1 MKKIISIILI
11 LFITLSLSSC
21 SLFDWITGDKDQE
34 EQLESPI
41 INGVDEEGEK
51 EIIVNW
57 TSVEDAEKY
66 VISLNGREVVTLD
79 NFFNICNV
87 IKKSDTV
94 EIKVKARAQ
103 GYEESDWSVSYFY
116 DLEYKVEGSDEDP
129 GNSGNENNDENKDN
143 NDDNGSNSDNTISID
158 TSLSTSYDRY
168 GTVSSP
174 TDEKG
179 AFPLI
184 DSSTDNTYNY
194 YLIDGGYILNTPLA
208 STKPVEYDPQ
218 LSDELTM
225 TVSSSICNA
234 TNIEDSISKT
244 VSESIT
250 EIKTGSA
257 SIMLGG
263 EFGVLKKFKIEA
275 EYSRQWGTNVEKNN
289 SITSVYSVSN
299 QVSETI
305 TKEITYSIKGN
316 DKPKGDY
323 RVSIVSTCDVY
334 YFVTTSH
341 DNTQLI
347 GIEIVLCARP
357 DARIILEYSEDGKFG
372 KTSENPQ
379 ISLPKDFLKNYD
391 IPTKELKFN
400 VSLDVCGGETFDN
413 NMISISMGEQK
424 ELPIPIR
431 YGYAFVGWYSMGN
444 GLGVK
449 YTDYTGKLYNK
460 WTEIEDRTLYA
471 HWTKTISTVTDV
483 KELSLTSGQTESEKS
498 VDFGL
503 GLKISEL
510 KEIGYTSLKISISG
524 ACSEYDHHMNYMN
537 RSFVLYNA
545 ATEEEIECWDFI
557 VKGFSGVEG
566 KLISL
571 DSFNDNGR
579 YKLQLVSIKLDGGFI
594 HFYDTRLL
602 VSSIVINIEAVK

>member
-1 MKKIISIILI
+1 MKKIISIILM

-21 SLFDWITGDKDQE
+21 SLFDWITGDKEQE

-66 VISLNGREVVTLD
+66 VISLNDREVVTLD

-103 GYEESDWSVSYFY
+103 GYEESDWSASYFY

-129 GNSGNENNDENKDN
+129 GNSGNDENKDN
-143 NDDNGSNSDNTISID
+143 NDDNGSDSDTTISID

-174 TDEKG
+174 TGKNG
-179 AFPLI
+179 TLPLI

-194 YLIDGGYILNTPLA
+194 FLIDGGYILNTPLA
-208 STKPVEYDPQ
+208 STNPVQYNPQ
-218 LSDELTM
+218 LSDELIM

-244 VSESIT
+244 VSESMT

-263 EFGVLKKFKIEA
+263 EFGEVNKFKLET

-289 SITSVYSVSN
+289 SITSVHSVSN

-323 RVSIVSTCDVY
+323 RISIVSTCDVY
-334 YFVTTSH
+334 YLITTSH
-341 DNTQLI
+341 DNMQLI

-357 DARIILEYSEDGKFG
+357 DARIVLEYSEDGKFG

-379 ISLPKDFLKNYD
+379 ISWPKDFFKNYD
-391 IPTKELKFN
+391 IPTKELKSN

-413 NMISISMGEQK
+413 DMISISMGEQK
-424 ELPIPIR
+424 ELPIPVR
-431 YGYAFVGWYSMGN
+431 YGYAFVGWYSMEN

-483 KELSLTSGQTESEKS
+483 EQLRLTSRQTESEKS

-510 KEIGYTSLKISISG
+510 KESGYTSLKISISG
-524 ACSEYDHHMNYMN
+524 ACSEYDPNMKSMN
-537 RSFVLYNA
+537 RGFVLYNA
-545 ATEEEIECWDFI
+545 ATEEEIDYWVFI

-579 YKLQLVSIKLDGGFI
+579 YKLQLVSIKPGEILG
-594 HFYDTRLL
+594 YSPDTRLL